1 MWPRWQSRTLLKTQR
16 TVTLASEH
24 EKTPIHSNKALAFSM
39 NAGSAAL
46 PLTVLIQIIL
56 FTYLTCMHIQP
67 VKSSPDDRSDTINVE
82 ILTCL
87 LQIFD
92 I

>member
-1 MWPRWQSRTLLKTQR
+1 MD
-16 TVTLASEH
+16 
-24 EKTPIHSNKALAFSM
+24 
-39 NAGSAAL
+39 AGSAAL
-46 PLTVLIQIIL
+46 PLTVLIQMIL
-56 FTYLTCMHIQP
+56 FSTPSMYANST
-67 VKSSPDDRSDTINVE
+67 RSDTINVE

>member
-24 EKTPIHSNKALAFSM
+24 EKPPIHSNKGLAFSM

-56 FTYLTCMHIQP
+56 FSTPSMYANST
-67 VKSSPDDRSDTINVE
+67 RSDTINVE